1 MAKTE
6 MHLERE
12 IENAE
17 TMPERKNT
25 VERERE
31 RDKLL
36 LRMCALLR
44 VREQESREGEREI
57 FLYVLKCVF
66 KW

>member
-6 MHLERE
+6 MQLERE

-25 VERERE
+25 VERE

-44 VREQESREGEREI
+44 VREQESRGGEREI